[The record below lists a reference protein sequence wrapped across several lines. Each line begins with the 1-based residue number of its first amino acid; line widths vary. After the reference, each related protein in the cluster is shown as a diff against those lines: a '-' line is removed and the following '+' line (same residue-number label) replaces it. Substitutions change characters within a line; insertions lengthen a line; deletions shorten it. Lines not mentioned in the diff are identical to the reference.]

1 MNEKGFSLVESLCA
15 MGILSIALLGV
26 VPTFHVLMQVDTLS
40 EERSNAV
47 AAAQQVME
55 GLRQQLP
62 SSLPTSGASAIQNVS
77 VGKRVYAVRA
87 LYCTKASYC
96 TADTRHLV
104 LEVSYGGRNVYI
116 VETVYTRLQ

>member
-1 MNEKGFSLVESLCA
+1 MSEKGFSLVESLCA
-15 MGILSIALLGV
+15 MGVLSIALLGV

-40 EERSNAV
+40 EQRSNAV

-62 SSLPTSGASAIQNVS
+62 STLPSSGASAVQYIS
-77 VGKRVYAVRA
+77 VGKRDYAVRA
-87 LYCTKASYC
+87 LYCTKSAYC
-96 TADTRHLV
+96 TTDTRHIV
-104 LEVSYGGRNVYI
+104 LEVSYGGKNVYI